1 MNLELDWIQANTDQH
16 FADAAQLMR
25 AYARELPIKLD
36 FQGFDEELTK
46 LGDMYVPPE
55 GGLWVVYQERTA
67 VACVG
72 IRLFDAGIAE
82 LKRMYIQPA
91 FRGKG
96 LGKRLVDKALELAL
110 ELGYQQ
116 VLLDTLD
123 TMTPAIR
130 CYEAAG
136 FQRIDAYYFNPE
148 PNVLYFAWT
157 NSNPT
162 K

>member
-1 MNLELDWIQANTDQH
+1 MNPELVWILAHTDQH
-16 FADAAQLMR
+16 YADAAMLMR
-25 AYARELPIKLD
+25 AYAQELPIKLD
-36 FQGFDEELTK
+36 FQGFDAELTE
-46 LGDMYVPPE
+46 LPQMYAHPT
-55 GGLWVVYQERTA
+55 GGLWLVYA
-67 VACVG
+67 NSIPVACVG
-72 IRLFDAGIAE
+72 IRFFDEGVGE

-96 LGKRLVDKALELAL
+96 IGKNLVDRSLSLAMQ
-110 ELGYQQ
+110 LGYTQ

-157 NSNPT
+157 HHGQ
-162 K
+162 